1 MIRHVVMWK
10 LKNPADAAEFKARL
24 DSCADLTDGILAYDV
39 GIQASGLEA
48 NVDVVLVS
56 AFVDAPALATYQN
69 HPHHKAVS
77 AELGRLR
84 ESRHV
89 LDVEVS
95 NGSEK
100 TL

>member
-10 LKNPADAAEFKARL
+10 LKNPADAAHFKARL

-39 GIQASGLEA
+39 GIRVLGLEA

-56 AFVDAPALATYQN
+56 AFADSSALAAYQN
-69 HPHHKAVS
+69 HPHHKVVS
-77 AELGRLR
+77 AELGGLR
-84 ESRHV
+84 ESRYV

-95 NGSEK
+95 NSSES